1 MRKLTQWRAILGK
14 TDTFRGWRNGDTQWY
29 SPVRSQSPFNRYFPE
44 MTEDEMEKL
53 STGDYKNNF
62 IVIEIGVPNAT
73 PGIPYFDEFRGEQT
87 ELILNQHIVEEI
99 WQEDDPDNAI
109 DTWEFKSSVYNH
121 IKEEEEV
128 QYHYTIP
135 LKSKNEIKEHFITLF
150 GEMVFNAVK
159 DGKVKLF
166 INSSSEI
173 SGKPLLEFILY
184 VLEYVGIK
192 KEYVSVMLNNGVNV
206 GNSRIISWDYF
217 LIESQF
223 DLKYIYQMVYSSFP
237 FDEEYLKYLSEYK
250 KPKRYLCYNAN
261 LHGHRLFILGWLF
274 GKKLEEF
281 GLISAL
287 NRQEDNL
294 KEHFNQIEN
303 MFFDNEFS
311 SSTENTK
318 ELVRESDHPLNFI
331 LTTLPIL
338 FEKLPLILDIDNN
351 YLLKENNALTQ
362 KFMEVYGED
371 VNIPHMMVDNQY
383 RTDRYIHT
391 QHFTDTYFSLV
402 TETTWE
408 SFGWGIDNV
417 VRLTEKLY
425 KAVALHPFIVMGNK
439 NTLKYLK
446 SIGFETF
453 PEMFDES
460 YDEIEDPVDRAV
472 FIMKEVERLC
482 SMDIEE
488 LHKIYVSVL
497 PKIRRNQEVLMSF
510 DGEQMLY
517 EKLKENL
524 DAI

>member
-1 MRKLTQWRAILGK
+1 MRKLTQWRAILGQ

-73 PGIPYFDEFRGEQT
+73 PGIPYKDEDGDTYT
-87 ELILNQHIVEEI
+87 ELQLAQHIIEDI
-99 WQEDDPDNAI
+99 WYIDDPEKAI
-109 DTWEFKSSVYNH
+109 DIWEFKSEFWPKK
-121 IKEEEEV
+121 IL
-128 QYHYTIP
+128 
-135 LKSKNEIKEHFITLF
+135 LKPKNEIKEHFITLF

-371 VNIPHMMVDNQY
+371 VNIPHMMADNQY

-460 YDEIEDPVDRAV
+460 YDEIEDPVGRAV

-497 PKIRRNQEVLMSF
+497 PKIRHNQEVLMSF

>member
-1 MRKLTQWRAILGK
+1 MYNLNVWRTTLGK
-14 TDTFRGWRNGDTQWY
+14 TDTFGGWRNGDTVWHTPIRQMPLN
-29 SPVRSQSPFNRYFPE
+29 SITCKSTS
-44 MTEDEMEKL
+44 EDQMEEL

-62 IVIEIGVPNAT
+62 IVIEIGVPNAK
-73 PGIPYFDEFRGEQT
+73 PGPLFFDENGNEHR
-87 ELILNQHIVEEI
+87 ELELNQHIVDDI
-99 WQEDDPDNAI
+99 WGADDPDKA
-109 DTWEFKSSVYNH
+109 THLWKLRSATGLYN
-121 IKEEEEV
+121 
-128 QYHYTIP
+128 YNIP
-135 LKSKNEIKEHFITLF
+135 LKPKNEIKEHLITIF
-150 GEMVFNAVK
+150 GEMVFNAVN
-159 DGKVKLF
+159 DGKVKLL
-166 INSSSEI
+166 INSSSEM

-206 GNSRIISWDYF
+206 DNPKVISWDYF

-311 SSTENTK
+311 FSTENTK

-371 VNIPHMMVDNQY
+371 VNIPHMMADNQY

-408 SFGWGIDNV
+408 HFGWGVDNL
-417 VRLTEKLY
+417 VRVTEKIY

-439 NTLKYLK
+439 NTLKYLR

-488 LHKIYVSVL
+488 LHKIYISVL
-497 PKIRRNQEVLMSF
+497 PKIKHNQEVFMSIDADKIF
-510 DGEQMLY
+510 CEL
-517 EKLKENL
+517 L
-524 DAI
+524 DESLNA